1 MQRPCISLSRIPMT
15 QSNGGTLRSVE
26 KSDYLHRCAQFKGE
40 IQRKIQNSG
49 SKRQWSPMVIT
60 EPEWVTD
67 KWLLE
72 LRVTN
77 NYVESLPN
85 RSCVT

>member
-40 IQRKIQNSG
+40 MTNENTVFRKQ
-49 SKRQWSPMVIT
+49 KTV
-60 EPEWVTD
+60 EPHGHH
-67 KWLLE
+67 
-72 LRVTN
+72 
-77 NYVESLPN
+77 
-85 RSCVT
+85 